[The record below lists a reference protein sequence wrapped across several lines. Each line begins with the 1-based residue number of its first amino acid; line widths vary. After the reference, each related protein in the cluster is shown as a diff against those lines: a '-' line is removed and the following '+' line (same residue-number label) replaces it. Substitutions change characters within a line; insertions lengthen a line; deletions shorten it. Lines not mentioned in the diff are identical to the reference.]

1 MDSIIKHL
9 PFSIE
14 MNKSELSGQASFYVA
29 IKGIKKKKAS
39 KTKMATN
46 NEECKQRNWEQNSDD
61 NREKEPFILDI
72 MTLWKNR
79 SLIDIKE
86 EVSERFLG
94 SDQDQV
100 HISELGLAFERINPY
115 NNDNQG
121 ICINTFGAL
130 NYMSYIK

>member
-1 MDSIIKHL
+1 
-9 PFSIE
+9 
-14 MNKSELSGQASFYVA
+14 MNCQVKPVFMSQL
-29 IKGIKKKKAS
+29 KGLKKKKAS

-46 NEECKQRNWEQNSDD
+46 NEECKQRNREQNSDD

-100 HISELGLAFERINPY
+100 HISELV
-115 NNDNQG
+115 
-121 ICINTFGAL
+121 
-130 NYMSYIK
+130 

>member
-1 MDSIIKHL
+1 
-9 PFSIE
+9 
-14 MNKSELSGQASFYVA
+14 
-29 IKGIKKKKAS
+29 
-39 KTKMATN
+39 MATK
-46 NEECKQRNWEQNSDD
+46 NEECKQRNREQNSDY

-79 SLIDIKE
+79 SLIYIKE

-121 ICINTFGAL
+121 IYINIFGGL
-130 NYMSYIK
+130 NNMPYIK